1 MVLPVRAKKIVLA
14 SVVVVTLLSLV
25 NYHQIVHFAETT
37 LPHRLPE
44 PFTHNH
50 IFYEPSGGWL
60 VGPAA
65 ACPQSWIPGIWVS
78 KWQRQHNGGV
88 LPMTEEAQQEV
99 FHAMNPAG
107 CAGDI
112 KFLVHRVEPQGF
124 AAAIHELGVA
134 LQLALDSGRV
144 LVEAPGSP
152 HAEGVPECGALRN
165 TLDSCYL
172 LPFSSCRPSEADIIA
187 ALKSTQAQPQG
198 VTVPGEPRIVFTNKA
213 MVEAARHRAPKMF
226 EERLQQTAVDHQK
239 HRYWWRA
246 QAAAYLLRPNMGTL
260 AGLGKRRMQ
269 ELRGPEPEPGCIT
282 VVARSGK
289 GGDGA
294 AASGFKDADFDS
306 RAAQMRA
313 LDPTRFTDHIFLS
326 ASSGRT
332 LSYFVNGTGA
342 APDAGAHRW
351 HTGYVAG
358 SKHFGGGINLRPRKN
373 GGGRD
378 LDAVPKDAVYES
390 MLNTLLE
397 LDMALD
403 CSGFVGSIDSH
414 WVRLIDE
421 MRSVVRCSADAPYMD
436 VGYDDPREM
445 SLHW

>member
-14 SVVVVTLLSLV
+14 SVVVVTVLTLV
-25 NYHQIVHFAETT
+25 NYHQIVHFAETA

-65 ACPQSWIPGIWVS
+65 PCPQRWIPGIWVS
-78 KWQRQHNGGV
+78 KSQRQHTGGV
-88 LPMTEEAQQEV
+88 LPLTEDAQQEV
-99 FHAMNPAG
+99 FQAMNPPG
-107 CAGDI
+107 CGGA

-187 ALKSTQAQPQG
+187 ALNTTQSQPQG
-198 VTVPGEPRIVFTNKA
+198 VTVPREPRIIFTNTA
-213 MVEAARHRAPKMF
+213 MVEAARHRAPKRF

-260 AGLGKRRMQ
+260 ANLGKRRMQ
-269 ELRGPEPEPGCIT
+269 ELRGPEPSPGCIT
-282 VVARSGK
+282 VIARSGK
-289 GGDGA
+289 SGDGA
-294 AASGFKDADFDS
+294 AASDFKDADYDE
-306 RAAQMRA
+306 RAAKLRA
-313 LDPTRFTDHIFLS
+313 LDPTRFNDHIFLS
-326 ASSGRT
+326 ASSGHT
-332 LSYFVNGTGA
+332 LSYFANGTGA
-342 APDAGAHRW
+342 TADAGAHRW

-358 SKHFGGGINLRPRKN
+358 LKHFGGGMSLRLRKA
-373 GGGRD
+373 GGGHD

-397 LDMALD
+397 LDLALE

-414 WVRLIDE
+414 WVRLVDE
-421 MRSVVRCSADAPYMD
+421 MRSVVRCSADAPYID
-436 VGYDDPREM
+436 VGHDDPRQM
-445 SLHW
+445 NLHW